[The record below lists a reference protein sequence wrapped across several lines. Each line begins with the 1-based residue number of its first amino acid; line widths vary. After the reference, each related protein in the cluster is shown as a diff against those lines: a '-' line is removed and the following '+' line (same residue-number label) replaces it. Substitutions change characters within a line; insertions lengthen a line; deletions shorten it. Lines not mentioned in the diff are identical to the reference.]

1 MATATIVAAWQDAT
15 YAHIAAAVNE
25 GGAIGLV
32 EYVAKTPL
40 LDSQG
45 EAKSSSQL
53 QTDLTAALC
62 AIRDAQIAATTPLNL
77 SGTLTI

>member
-1 MATATIVAAWQDAT
+1 MATATVVAAWQDAT
-15 YAHIAAAVNE
+15 YAHIAATVNE
-25 GGAIGLV
+25 GGSIGLV
-32 EYVAKTPL
+32 EYIAKTPL

-45 EAKSSSQL
+45 AAKSSSQT

-62 AIRDAQIAATTPLNL
+62 AIRDAQTAAATPLNL